1 MAPATDCS
9 TATESVVRQLEEEV
23 ASIPRKSSFRFPPE
37 QVRFI
42 TYMMSKYGE
51 DYKVP
56 LSNSIKQ
63 ETLKMWLI
71 VSKGC
76 PKRLASKLIAPV
88 LKTVK
93 ICGILITFALIW
105 CIIAFCRSKIEGD
118 IKQNVEM

>member
-9 TATESVVRQLEEEV
+9 TATESVVRQLEDEV

-63 ETLKMWLI
+63 ETSKRWLI

-76 PKRLASKLIAPV
+76 PQKSGLASKLITRV
-88 LKTVK
+88 LEQLESNGQVLRIADN
-93 ICGILITFALIW
+93 ICNILVYIWFFWGIL
-105 CIIAFCRSKIEGD
+105 
-118 IKQNVEM
+118 